1 MISLIN
7 NANGELIGTIDEETL
22 EFLMDNLEEEWAD
35 DTDYYFNQDTIDFLQ
50 ENGAN
55 EKLLAIL
62 TAAIAETGDADI
74 RWAQA

>member
-1 MISLIN
+1 
-7 NANGELIGTIDEETL
+7 
-22 EFLMDNLEEEWAD
+22 MDNLEEEWAD
-35 DTDYYFNQDTIDFLQ
+35 DTEYYFNQDTIDFLQ
-50 ENGAN
+50 ENGAD